1 MRLEGPVWFIPV
13 HRCLHHA
20 DVYESRLQH
29 DYIISWVPVPVLSN
43 VIISGGASL
52 LHQKGPSFSAK
63 PRCLLRLVLTV
74 LGRKSDQLVVRHI
87 SATCD
92 TRGFNALAETWKRS
106 WYVMMTYYDY
116 SIITAETCWNHP
128 RKNMIDYY
136 DRLNHIEPWIK
147 NSTPNTLIQSCLKL
161 WLGWRRSR
169 CWLRTIKLILIK
181 ASGHCTT

>member
-1 MRLEGPVWFIPV
+1 M
-13 HRCLHHA
+13 
-20 DVYESRLQH
+20 
-29 DYIISWVPVPVLSN
+29 PVPVLFN

-116 SIITAETCWNHP
+116 SMITAETCWNHP
-128 RKNMIDYY
+128 RKNMIDCDC

-161 WLGWRRSR
+161 WLGWRRVAVLIEDDQVDSHQGQWTLHHLTNARSR
-169 CWLRTIKLILIK
+169 SL
-181 ASGHCTT
+181 GHLDLYYSISADPYLALA